1 VDRAFPFL
9 RIAYFLVAC
18 LGVGMVTGAC
28 RATTL
33 HGVVRK
39 SAESFIAYA
48 AGIVGIIVAI
58 WLLSLV
64 AQA

>member
-1 VDRAFPFL
+1 MDRPWL
-9 RIAYFLVAC
+9 RIAEFLAVC
-18 LGVGMVTGAC
+18 LAFGMVVGAC

-33 HGVVRK
+33 PGILKRMVDQFV
-39 SAESFIAYA
+39 SMA
-48 AGIVGIIVAI
+48 AGIAAICVAI

>member
-1 VDRAFPFL
+1 VDRAWI

-18 LGVGMVTGAC
+18 LAVGMVTGAC

-33 HGVVRK
+33 PGVVRK
-39 SAESFIAYA
+39 SVESFLSMA
-48 AGIVGIIVAI
+48 AGIAAICVAI

>member
-1 VDRAFPFL
+1 VDRAWI

-18 LGVGMVTGAC
+18 IAVGMVTGAC

-33 HGVVRK
+33 PGVARK
-39 SAESFIAYA
+39 SVEAFVSMA
-48 AGIVGIIVAI
+48 AGIAAICVAI

>member
-1 VDRAFPFL
+1 VDRVGL

-18 LGVGMVTGAC
+18 LAVGMVTGAC

-33 HGVVRK
+33 AGVTKK
-39 SAESFIAYA
+39 SVESFVLMA
-48 AGIVGIIVAI
+48 AGIAGICVAI
-58 WLLSLV
+58 WLLTLV

>member
-1 VDRAFPFL
+1 MDRAWIK
-9 RIAYFLVAC
+9 IAYFLVAC
-18 LGVGMVTGAC
+18 LAVGMVTGAC

-33 HGVVRK
+33 DGVFKK
-39 SAESFIAYA
+39 SVEATVSMA
-48 AGIVGIIVAI
+48 AGIAAICVAI

>member
-1 VDRAFPFL
+1 VDRTATKILCFL
-9 RIAYFLVAC
+9 LAC
-18 LGVGMVTGAC
+18 LAVGMVTGAC

-33 HGVVRK
+33 NGVVKK
-39 SAESFIAYA
+39 SVEAFLQMA
-48 AGIVGIIVAI
+48 AGIVAICVAM

>member
-1 VDRAFPFL
+1 MDRLWL
-9 RIAYFLVAC
+9 RLAYFLVAC
-18 LGVGMVTGAC
+18 LAVGMVTGAC

-33 HGVVRK
+33 PGVAKK
-39 SAESFIAYA
+39 SVEAFISMA
-48 AGIVGIIVAI
+48 AGIAMICVAI

>member
-1 VDRAFPFL
+1 MDRPWLQIVFFL
-9 RIAYFLVAC
+9 LAC
-18 LGVGMVTGAC
+18 LAVGMVTGAC

-33 HGVVRK
+33 PGVLRK
-39 SAESFIAYA
+39 SIESFVSMA
-48 AGIVGIIVAI
+48 AGIVAICVAI

>member
-1 VDRAFPFL
+1 M

-18 LGVGMVTGAC
+18 LAVGMVTGAC

-33 HGVVRK
+33 PGIVRK
-39 SAESFIAYA
+39 SVEAFVAMS
-48 AGIVGIIVAI
+48 AGIAAICVAI

>member
-1 VDRAFPFL
+1 VDRAWI

-18 LGVGMVTGAC
+18 LAVGMVTGAC

-33 HGVVRK
+33 RGVVRK
-39 SAESFIAYA
+39 SVESAVSMA
-48 AGIVGIIVAI
+48 AGIAAICVAI

>member
-1 VDRAFPFL
+1 MPL
-9 RIAYFLVAC
+9 RIAYFLIAC
-18 LGVGMVTGAC
+18 LAVGMVTGAC

-39 SAESFIAYA
+39 SVESFVSMT
-48 AGIVGIIVAI
+48 GWIVTICVAI

-64 AQA
+64 TQA